1 MTPFRWIVVLAS
13 AAVFAVAG
21 PATGALAH
29 HGRIGHHK
37 VKHRPT
43 RAQATLP
50 VERIESIVRLQGS
63 DINGVL
69 SLGVDRTDINNVTL
83 HGVPIDPSFE
93 INGEFDFQ
101 PLGNGRAFE
110 NGDLP
115 VKADEINPVIDAIVS
130 HGLTFQAEHQH
141 MYDFSPMVWFIHV
154 RGEGNPIQL
163 AEGLHAV
170 LEATSTPLPQAPPK
184 DPKTPLD
191 ASRLKSILHGYNAE
205 VGDNG
210 VVTVYVARR
219 NPIFIGGVRVN
230 PATNIATNVAFE
242 PLGSSGTQAAV
253 VPDYGMQANEINP
266 VVAFARSHGWDI
278 GCLYNQ
284 ETDEHPQLYFS
295 HQFKTGDP
303 YVLAGEVRAALDRM
317 NSQ

>member
-1 MTPFRWIVVLAS
+1 MSLFRRSLIGVCIVVCGV
-13 AAVFAVAG
+13 AA
-21 PATGALAH
+21 PATVALARHATAH
-29 HGRIGHHK
+29 HRATQ
-37 VKHRPT
+37 HRAAAT
-43 RAQATLP
+43 ATLP
-50 VERIESIVRLQGS
+50 VERIESIMQLKGS
-63 DINGVL
+63 AINGVL
-69 SLGVDRTDINNVTL
+69 SLGVDRNDIDNVTL

-101 PLGNGRAFE
+101 PLGGGRAFE

-115 VKADEINPVIDAIVS
+115 VKPDEINPVIDAILA

-141 MYDFSPMVWFIHV
+141 MYDFSPIVWFIHV
-154 RGEGNPIQL
+154 RGKGNAIKL

-184 DPKTPLD
+184 DPKTPLNVD
-191 ASRLKSILHGYNAE
+191 RLKSILHGYDAE

-219 NPIFIGGVRVN
+219 NPIFIGGIRVN

-242 PLGSSGTQAAV
+242 PLNGSGTEAAA
-253 VPDYGMQANEINP
+253 VPDYGMQANEITP
-266 VVAFARSHGWDI
+266 VMAEARSHGWDI

-284 ETDEHPQLYFS
+284 ETDEHPQLFFS

-303 YVLAGEVRAALDRM
+303 YVLAQEIRASLDRM